1 MGKRSSFRRMKND
14 AYDTP
19 VEAVLPLISH
29 LPDRFTFDEPCAGCG
44 QLADA
49 LKNFG
54 GVPLSLFDIEPRRRD
69 VRQLDAFN
77 IADTGAQ
84 YIITN
89 PPWTRELLHPLILH
103 LCQLAPTWLL
113 LDAGWAFTKR
123 AAPYMDHCRKVVAV
137 GRLRW
142 IPGSPH
148 TGKDDCAWYLFTHA
162 TDEPTLFFH
171 RAEAAE

>member
-19 VEAVLPLISH
+19 RDPTIPLRPH
-29 LPDRFTFDEPCAGCG
+29 LPAAFSFIEPCAGKG
-44 QLADA
+44 DLASH
-49 LKNFG
+49 LRSFG
-54 GVPLSLFDIEPRRRD
+54 GICLEMFDIEPRATP
-69 VRQLDAFN
+69 VNEWDAMRLRSCE
-77 IADTGAQ
+77 AQ

-113 LDAGWAFTKR
+113 LDAAWAFTKQCR
-123 AAPYMDHCRKVVAV
+123 PYMRHCRKVVAV
-137 GRLRW
+137 GRVRW

-148 TGKDDCAWYLFTHA
+148 AA
-162 TDEPTLFFH
+162 DEPTLFFTQP
-171 RAEAAE
+171 EAAE